1 MFRQSSKIISNLQLK
16 GSLGLQSVRHNRCG
30 MKKVCAEE
38 VIRMDD
44 VFEKQPKKKCG
55 KLCPEIVEKPCE
67 TEDHSCKRGKVP
79 PTCVKK
85 TKTPNFVKRENP
97 SLSFSEMLYLLRK
110 KCA

>member
-16 GSLGLQSVRHNRCG
+16 GSFSLNSVRNHGCG
-30 MKKVCAEE
+30 MKKICAEE

-44 VFEKQPKKKCG
+44 VFAKQPKKKCG

-67 TEDHSCKRGKVP
+67 TENQTCRKGKVP
-79 PTCVKK
+79 PICVKK
-85 TKTPNFVKRENP
+85 AKIPNFVKIENP

-110 KCA
+110 KCE

>member
-1 MFRQSSKIISNLQLK
+1 MFRQSSKIISNLQSK
-16 GSLGLQSVRHNRCG
+16 GSLSLQSIRHNQCG

-38 VIRMDD
+38 VIRMDE

-67 TEDHSCKRGKVP
+67 TEDQNCKRGKVP
-79 PTCVKK
+79 PICVKK
-85 TKTPNFVKRENP
+85 PKIPNFVKRDNP

-110 KCA
+110 KCE